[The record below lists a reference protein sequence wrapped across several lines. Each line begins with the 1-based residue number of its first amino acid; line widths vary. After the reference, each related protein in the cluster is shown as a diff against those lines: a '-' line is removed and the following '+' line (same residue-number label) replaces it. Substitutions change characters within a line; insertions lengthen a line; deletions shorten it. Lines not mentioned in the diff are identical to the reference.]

1 MWSCGRLFWG
11 TLTASAAPL
20 SLDDITARFQ
30 ALGPWKK
37 RVPALLE
44 MLVALGRA
52 QENEG
57 RYRAVP

>member
-1 MWSCGRLFWG
+1 VADA
-11 TLTASAAPL
+11 LTASAAPL
-20 SLDDITARFQ
+20 SVDDITARFK
-30 ALGPWKK
+30 ARGPWKR

-52 QENEG
+52 QETDG